1 MTHDKDK
8 KKDIVKEE
16 MPSGHSCCSFSNTEA
31 LLKKLLG
38 ESLPQPDSAMGD
50 ADCGCGCETH
60 HHAEPKEPIQDPKEI
75 KDYVKKRYA
84 GLVEKRTDSKKVVSC
99 CSPVDTSTF
108 EIDLGQKMQYAEA
121 IGYTKAELKDLPGD
135 VTDISFGCGN
145 PTAIAEL
152 KPGETVLDLGS
163 GGGIDVFL
171 AAKKVGPT
179 GKAIGLDM
187 TPTMIER
194 ANANAQKVGLK
205 NVEFKLG
212 EMEAIPLVDKTVDVV
227 ISNCVINLS
236 PDKGQV
242 FRQIFRV
249 LKPGGRL
256 AVSDI
261 VLNGELPA
269 FIKQDFEAWAGCIAG
284 ALQEGD
290 YLQKIKD
297 AGFTD
302 VEIESKRSAKEIAFS
317 IKQNPEI
324 VQRIK
329 EQAGLTP
336 EELLDRIVSI
346 KVRASKSN

>member
-1 MTHDKDK
+1 
-8 KKDIVKEE
+8 
-16 MPSGHSCCSFSNTEA
+16 MPTEGSCCSFSNTEE

-38 ESLPQPDSAMGD
+38 ESLPQPNPEIGD
-50 ADCGCGCETH
+50 AVCGCGCETH
-60 HHAEPKEPIQDPKEI
+60 PHAETKEHIQDPKKI

-84 GLVEKRTDSKKVVSC
+84 GLVEKKTGAHKVVSC

-108 EIDLGQKMQYAEA
+108 EIDLGEKGQYVEA
-121 IGYTKAELKDLPGD
+121 IGYTKAELKDLPAD

-152 KPGETVLDLGS
+152 KLGETVLDLGS

-194 ANANAQKVGLK
+194 ATANAQKVGLS

-212 EMEAIPLVDKTVDVV
+212 EMETIPLADETVDVV

-261 VLNGELPA
+261 VLNGELPE
-269 FIKQDFEAWAGCIAG
+269 FIKHDFEAWAGCIAG
-284 ALQEGD
+284 ALQQGD

-297 AGFTD
+297 AGFTE
-302 VEIESKRSAKEIAFS
+302 VKIESKRSAKEIAFS
-317 IKQNPEI
+317 IKRNPEI
-324 VQRIK
+324 VQKVK
-329 EQAGLTP
+329 EQTGLSP

-346 KVRASKSN
+346 KVKAFKPN